1 MPDDSAFS
9 TPYFR
14 TLLAAMSAALQIAV
28 WALVCPS
35 LGTVVG
41 QARWVL
47 MTSGARGS
55 HGPYSMDLRN

>member
-1 MPDDSAFS
+1 
-9 TPYFR
+9 
-14 TLLAAMSAALQIAV
+14 MSAALQIAV

>member
-1 MPDDSAFS
+1 MTLFAFS

-28 WALVCPS
+28 WASVCPS

-47 MTSGARGS
+47 MTCGARGA